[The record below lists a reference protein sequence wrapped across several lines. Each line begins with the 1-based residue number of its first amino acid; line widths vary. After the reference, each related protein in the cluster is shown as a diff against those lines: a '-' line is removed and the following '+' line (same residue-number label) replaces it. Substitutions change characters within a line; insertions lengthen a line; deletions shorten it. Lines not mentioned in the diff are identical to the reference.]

1 MATKKVDVSTNR
13 MTYGFP
19 GADLPDLDSAI
30 DVAKVRFREMKEKY
44 GDKLIEG
51 WDRAI
56 QKEDTSVWLSLHIK
70 VDS

>member
-1 MATKKVDVSTNR
+1 MATKKVDVSTDR

-30 DVAKVRFREMKEKY
+30 DVAKVKYREAQEKY
-44 GDKLIEG
+44 GDKLIERY
-51 WDRAI
+51 DQAI
-56 QKEDTSVWLSLHIK
+56 QKEDTSVWLELHIR